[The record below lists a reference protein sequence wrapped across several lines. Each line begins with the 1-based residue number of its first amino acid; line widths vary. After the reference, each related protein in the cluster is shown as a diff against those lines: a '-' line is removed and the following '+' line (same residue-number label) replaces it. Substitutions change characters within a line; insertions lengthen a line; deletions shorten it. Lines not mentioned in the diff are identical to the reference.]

1 MKYNLHLK
9 KATALAI
16 ATIFIAS
23 SSLVGCS
30 NGSSTNIVGNQTTAE
45 RKYTI
50 TEEGVDFKM
59 PNAPVTPAWTPEQI
73 LEADIKKEALY
84 NKSMIPLKDRV
95 SKDRIYPVNST
106 QNKDTNLL
114 AISIMNNNTSGN
126 IPHGS
131 NNFNVNTFSYW
142 QYLDKLVYW
151 GGSAGE
157 GIIVPPSPDV
167 TDSAHKNGVP
177 VLGTIFFPPLEY
189 GGKIEWL
196 DQVLQKD
203 EQGNFIMVDKLIEV
217 ANEFGFDGWFINQE
231 TDPTE
236 STTMKPEEYAKLF
249 QEFVAQYRK
258 KAGEN
263 LELMWYDAMTVEG
276 KLDWQNA
283 FNEKNKDFMIDAS
296 GNKLADTMFLN
307 FWWTTDK
314 LASEQLLK
322 KSNEY
327 AKSLNV
333 NSKDLYAGIDV
344 QANGT
349 ATPIKWELL
358 ENGTDTQTSIGLY
371 APNWTFSSSN
381 GDVDQFQ
388 SKESAM
394 YVNEF
399 ADPSK
404 DSQATGTQWRGM
416 SKYITEKTVVNSIP
430 FNTNFNMGNGYNY
443 FIDGEKVSSLDWNN
457 RSLADVMP
465 TYRWIIDQ
473 NGNNIKASI
482 DYANAYYGGN
492 SIKLLG
498 DLKANT
504 ISTIKLFSVDL
515 KIEENTEFLTYAR
528 ADSEVQLDLKLTFH
542 DSEEEVVIKADKTL
556 NEAWQSIY
564 YDVSEYANK
573 NIKTISYEISSNEDK
588 NTTIN
593 LGGISIK
600 DSKQKAVVTDVTSVN
615 IDDSLFEEE
624 DTLAG
629 VNLSWE
635 ATDSK
640 DLKAYEIYRK
650 NEDGTLSLLGS
661 TLNTRFF
668 VNSLQRGPETMETEF
683 VVMAVNKDDVRGKEA
698 STKLTWPDNTIPKAK
713 FKASKTLIAPGE
725 EIEFT
730 NMSNKLSESFEWTFE
745 GANVETST
753 DENPV
758 VKYEKEGTYTVKLKA
773 KNAKGEDEFVAE
785 ELITVTS
792 KAANGLQNFALNAN
806 TEASS
811 FVNDNEAPKFAVD
824 GDKSKK
830 WCAVGSDKHNIT
842 IDLGAVK
849 QIARL
854 DVYHAEAGGES
865 PDMNTEE
872 YMLEVS
878 EDGTNFTKVLDVERN
893 TLGITS
899 DSFKPVNARYVRFKV
914 LKATQGSDSAA
925 RIYEVEVY
933 GLE

>member
-1 MKYNLHLK
+1 MKYNLHIK
-9 KATALAI
+9 KSAALAI
-16 ATIFIAS
+16 ATMFVVSAS
-23 SSLVGCS
+23 LAGCG
-30 NGSSTNIVGNQTTAE
+30 NGSTSSGGSSQASKQT
-45 RKYTI
+45 YTI

-59 PNAPVTPAWTPEQI
+59 PNAPTTPAWTPEQI
-73 LEADIKKEALY
+73 LEADIKQEALY

-95 SKDRIYPVNST
+95 SEDRIYPVNST
-106 QNKDTNLL
+106 QNKDTNLV

-177 VLGTIFFPPLEY
+177 VLGTVFFPPLEY

-196 DQVLQKD
+196 DQFLQKD
-203 EQGNFIMVDKLIEV
+203 EQGNFVMVDKLIEV

-236 STTMKPEEYAKLF
+236 SKTMKPEEYAKLF
-249 QEFVAQYRK
+249 QEFVAQYK
-258 KAGEN
+258 QKAGEN
-263 LELMWYDAMTVEG
+263 LELMWYDAMTIEG
-276 KLDWQNA
+276 KLDWQNQ
-283 FNEKNKDFMIDAS
+283 FNEKNKDFMIDAN
-296 GNKLADTMFLN
+296 GNKLADSMFLN
-307 FWWTTDK
+307 FWWTTNK
-314 LASEQLLK
+314 LAPEQLLK

-327 AKSLNV
+327 AKTLGID
-333 NSKDLYAGIDV
+333 SKDLYAGIDI

-358 ENGTDTQTSIGLY
+358 ENAEGTQTSIGLY
-371 APNWTFSSSN
+371 APNWSFSSSN

-388 SKESAM
+388 SKEAAI

-399 ADPSK
+399 GDPSK
-404 DSQATGTQWRGM
+404 DSQAVGTQWRGM
-416 SKYITEKTVVNSIP
+416 SKFITEKTVINSMP

-443 FIDGEKVSSLDWNN
+443 FINGEKVSSLDWNN

-465 TYRWIIDQ
+465 TYRWIIDE
-473 NGNNIKASI
+473 NGNSIKASI

-492 SIKLLG
+492 SIKFLS
-498 DLKANT
+498 DLKANKV
-504 ISTIKLFSVDL
+504 STVKLFSADL
-515 KIEENTEFLTYAR
+515 KIEEKTQFLTYAK
-528 ADSEVQLDLKLTFH
+528 ADGEVQLDLKLTFH

-556 NEAWQSIY
+556 NENWQTIS
-564 YDVSEYANK
+564 YDVSPYVGK
-573 NIKTISYEISSNEDK
+573 NIKTISYEISSTEDK
-588 NTTIN
+588 NATIN

-600 DSKQKAVVTDVTSVN
+600 NSDTKAVVTDVKSVN
-615 IDDSLFEEE
+615 IDDSMFEEE

-650 NEDGTLSLLGS
+650 NADGSLSLLGS
-661 TLNTRFF
+661 TLNNRFF
-668 VNSLQRGPETMETEF
+668 VNSLQRTPETMETEF
-683 VVMAVNKDDVRGKEA
+683 VVMVVNKDDVRGKSA
-698 STKLTWPDNTIPKAK
+698 STKLTWPDNTVPKAK
-713 FKASKTLIAPGE
+713 FKADKTLIAPGE
-725 EIEFT
+725 EVQFT

-745 GANVETST
+745 GANIETST

-773 KNAKGEDEFVAE
+773 KNAKGEDEIVE
-785 ELITVTS
+785 EGLITVTS
-792 KAANGLQNFALNAN
+792 KAANGLQNFALNAK

-811 FVNDNEAPKFAVD
+811 FVNDNEAPQFAVD
-824 GDKSKK
+824 GDKTKK

-878 EDGTNFTKVLDVERN
+878 EDGTNFTKVLDVEKN
-893 TLGITS
+893 TLGATS
-899 DSFKPVNARYVRFKV
+899 DSFKPVNARYVRFTV
-914 LKATQGSDSAA
+914 LKPTQGSDSAA
-925 RIYEVEVY
+925 RIYEIEVY